1 MKASKLIKKIVDLCQ
16 HHGVGLDD
24 VNVNLRENYDTEVCD
39 INEVCEDLYDEV
51 TNNILTD
58 IVLMECADDTKT
70 HFNNEY
76 SQRMS
81 KEEFCYA
88 DLRAELINN
97 GEDESVKHIEKQY
110 EIYIDSLEK
119 ESK

>member
-1 MKASKLIKKIVDLCQ
+1 MKASKLIKKIVDLCEY
-16 HHGVGLDD
+16 HGVDLDD

-58 IVLMECADDTKT
+58 IMLMECADDTNT
-70 HFNNEY
+70 HSNNEN
-76 SQRMS
+76 SQLMS

-97 GEDESVKHIEKQY
+97 GEDESVKHTERQY
-110 EIYIDSLEK
+110 EAYLNNYKK
-119 ESK
+119 EQK